1 MNDNQRIA
9 FNSIIIYVRLVLV
22 SSLLLS
28 VVRTMSQT
36 FEESMMQK
44 GRASSM
50 PAMPLSM
57 QHVPQVSFPLIQ
69 CTSKSMILKI
79 WRRTSSSPRISA
91 SKECLSS
98 IPRNSPSSI
107 NTSPRQRKKWP
118 GQLKWFNCQQKP
130 KQKVKV

>member
-50 PAMPLSM
+50 PAMLSSM
-57 QHVPQVSFPLIQ
+57 QPVQQVSFPLIQ
-69 CTSKSMILKI
+69 YTSKSMILKI
-79 WRRTSSSPRISA
+79 
-91 SKECLSS
+91 
-98 IPRNSPSSI
+98 
-107 NTSPRQRKKWP
+107 
-118 GQLKWFNCQQKP
+118 
-130 KQKVKV
+130 